1 MGIWWAGTQYLVVL
15 PVDDGEGR
23 FLSQLFREKAVVEE
37 GLGALPRAN
46 LSDAGHVQA
55 SSLSVFLGRLPA

>member
-1 MGIWWAGTQYLVVL
+1 MNEKRVWPYLVVV

-23 FLSQLFREKAVVEE
+23 LLGQLLRDRTVMQE
-37 GLGALPRAN
+37 GLSALPSAD

-55 SSLSVFLGRLPA
+55 SSLPVFLGRLPA